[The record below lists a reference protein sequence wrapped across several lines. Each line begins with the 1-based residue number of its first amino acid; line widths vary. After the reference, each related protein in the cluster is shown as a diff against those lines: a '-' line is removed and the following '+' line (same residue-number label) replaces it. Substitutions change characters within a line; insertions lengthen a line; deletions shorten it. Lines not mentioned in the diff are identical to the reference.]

1 MKQAQ
6 WTGTRKAMGRRQ
18 FLGKSAVLGVGVGLG
33 ALGAPGILRAQG
45 KSGTVRVWGE
55 PGPYGGVAVEGMNEW
70 AKANAP
76 GLTFTIETLSWTD
89 VYPKL
94 MTDLAAGRPASC
106 ISVESPIAFQLMAE
120 GLLAPVD
127 DVVEK
132 IGRQRM
138 IPGAKWEYWG
148 AWKGKQ
154 YVVPAH
160 HQSHLLVVRT
170 DVLKEAG
177 VATPVEKWTWND
189 LLAAA
194 KAVKEKTKV
203 FGICL
208 ALGRTIATDYHLSG
222 LLHSAGG
229 RMFDVR
235 NKFAVAFDSS
245 ASIETFEYVSELYA
259 YMPPGA
265 VGYTFL
271 DVVDSMATGQSAIVF
286 YWGRVFGRA
295 AEVNP
300 KVFENL
306 EAYQHAAHPKT
317 GRRLNWNDFQGW
329 AIPKDNNPNINEVKA
344 ALAYY
349 LTHKDWPIR
358 YVHSLVPNVSPVFQ
372 DVAQDPRLTTHPFF
386 KTKRRTIFEYYTE
399 ALKNASNSGNELL
412 EGINPLAGIVHG
424 RGILAQGIQKVI
436 IDKWS
441 AKNAVKWVAGE
452 LEQIRR
458 EHIRL
463 LV

>member
-1 MKQAQ
+1 MK
-6 WTGTRKAMGRRQ
+6 KPK
-18 FLGKSAVLGVGVGLG
+18 GKSTRDGMSRRRFLRNGMILGAAGLG
-33 ALGAPGILRAQG
+33 PLAAPAVLRAQS
-45 KSGTVRVWGE
+45 KTGTVRVWGE
-55 PGPYGGVAVEGMNEW
+55 PGPYAGVAVEGMNEW
-70 AKANAP
+70 AKQNAP

-127 DVVEK
+127 DVIEK
-132 IGRQRM
+132 IGRHRM

-154 YVVPAH
+154 YAVPAH

-170 DVLKEAG
+170 DILKEAG
-177 VATPVEKWTWND
+177 VTTPVEKWTWND

-194 KAVKEKTKV
+194 KTIKEKTKL

-208 ALGRTIATDYHLSG
+208 ALGRTIATDYHLAG

-229 RMFDVR
+229 RMFDVKS
-235 NKFAVAFDSS
+235 KFTVAFDSP
-245 ASIETFEYVSELYA
+245 ASIETFEFMSELYP

-265 VGYTFL
+265 LGYTFL

-300 KVFENL
+300 KVFENM

-317 GRRLNWNDFQGW
+317 GKRLNWNDFQGW
-329 AIPKDNNPNINEVKA
+329 AIPKDNNPYVNEVKA

-372 DVAQDPRLTTHPFF
+372 DVAQDPRLTTHAFF

-424 RGILAQGIQKVI
+424 RGILAQGIQKVL

-441 AKNAVKWVAGE
+441 SKNAVKWVAGE
-452 LEQIRR
+452 LEQVRR